1 MKSGIKII
9 TILII
14 CLITSVFSITIHL
27 YSEEAKIQTPS
38 QEYSG
43 ELKNLLS
50 SHKGEVLLLLLG
62 RNDCPG
68 TRKAT
73 AVLDEYVNIKPA
85 GITIIRVDVPL
96 PNETL
101 KADAEWSH
109 KFSQIIDK
117 DRAIANQLDFFYYP
131 TLYIFD
137 SDGMLRFEGGCDKT
151 NLDNIVKEILS
162 EKQGQTKKNFSNLI
176 PLQGATAPDFSGTM
190 LSGENVT
197 LNSLLG
203 EKATLLFFAQT
214 FCPFTIEE
222 LPNLA
227 EIAKNFKDKGIKI
240 IIINRGEEAD
250 TIRPIYEKY
259 CPEIMVIWDKTEE
272 ISKAYGIDV
281 TPYYFLLATDKKI
294 VKRRSFTAQA
304 GTNSLNAFLGIMEEK
319 PRYKS
324 SEAG

>member
-1 MKSGIKII
+1 MKSIIKII
-9 TILII
+9 ILII
-14 CLITSVFSITIHL
+14 GLITSIFSITMHL
-27 YSEEAKIQTPS
+27 YSQESKTQNPS

-73 AVLDEYVNIKPA
+73 AVLDKYVNIKPA
-85 GITIIRVDVPL
+85 EATIIRLDVPL

-101 KADAEWSH
+101 KVDVEWNH
-109 KFSQIIDK
+109 KFSRILDK
-117 DRAIANQLDFFYYP
+117 DRSIARQLDFFYYP
-131 TLYIFD
+131 TLCIFD
-137 SDGMLRFEGGCDKT
+137 CDGVLRFEGGCDKT
-151 NLDNIVKEILS
+151 NLDSIVKEILS
-162 EKQGQTKKNFSNLI
+162 EKQGQTKKNFTSVI
-176 PLQGATAPDFSGTM
+176 PLEGATAPDFSGTT
-190 LSGENVT
+190 LAGENVA
-197 LNSLLG
+197 LSFLLG
-203 EKATLLFFAQT
+203 EKGTLLFFAQT

-227 EIAKNFKDKGIKI
+227 EIAKNFKDKGVKVI
-240 IIINRGEEAD
+240 IVNRGEEKD
-250 TIRPIYEKY
+250 IIRPIYEKY

-281 TPYYFLLATDKKI
+281 TPYYFLLAPNKKI
-294 VKRRSFTAQA
+294 IKRRSFTAQA
-304 GTNSLNAFLGIMEEK
+304 ATNSLNAFLGIMEER

-324 SEAG
+324 TEAG

>member
-1 MKSGIKII
+1 MQHNNRYK
-9 TILII
+9 
-14 CLITSVFSITIHL
+14 LITSVLVITINL
-27 YSEEAKIQTPS
+27 YSQEAKTQTPS

-43 ELKNLLS
+43 ELKKLLS

-73 AVLDEYVNIKPA
+73 AVLDEYVNTKPA
-85 GITIIRVDVPL
+85 GVTIIRVDVPL

-137 SDGMLRFEGGCDKT
+137 SDGIFRFEGGCDKT

-176 PLQGATAPDFSGTM
+176 PLEGATAPDFSGTT
-190 LSGENVT
+190 LSGENVA
-197 LNSLLG
+197 LNSVLG
-203 EKATLLFFAQT
+203 KKATLLFFAQT

-227 EIAKNFKDKGIKI
+227 EITKNFKDKGIKI

-250 TIRPIYEKY
+250 TIRPIYKKY

-272 ISKAYGIDV
+272 ISKTYGIDV